1 MFVNIERK
9 ENASP
14 ISIDNWMKEV
24 RDDGFSPDEALQ
36 ILKWT
41 NYYGNIKRV
50 ISEIRKYGDVKVYRM
65 FKSFIIGAIDG
76 RETSEETYKMLREL
90 AVECGFEKE
99 FDEADKNAK
108 VYGPRDC
115 NVVVYFLEVKF
126 NSSGVPKITTPDFNT
141 GEYDKFVAIGDM
153 DIRHIF
159 GNYQKRFVPKNAV
172 LKNFKS
178 VSFSDE
184 AKYIK
189 ELILQKVKKV
199 DFSEFKKISKRAEF
213 IGCDEVVLS
222 GVDLHD
228 SELIFNDCGTV
239 KLSNETLL
247 PEVLDLSGVKN
258 VNLNEVSLSKIN
270 MIKLNGGKKI
280 IYGQKATFGEVLDL
294 SEFEEVDLSDCD
306 LSGVKEIKF
315 KKGAK
320 VDLSYVKNLS
330 KDIDLSMIGDI
341 NISGFDVSYMDEMPT
356 GWDKVKF
363 DGNTILPKKTVF
375 RAGEVNIS
383 GKNIANCEEV
393 IFEAGVKEV
402 KFANNTKF
410 PEVLDLSMVETVDLS
425 YCDLSGVKEI
435 KFKEGG
441 TVKLDGVKNL
451 SKDIDLSKISRIG
464 VKGFDLSY
472 MDEMPTAWTVC
483 WTDGNTCF
491 PKKGIIKNVIEYE
504 RWSINPDY
512 IYILGRNIANCEE
525 VKFETDIKKVVFTS
539 ITKFPEKLDLS
550 TLEEINFSNCDLRG
564 VKEIKFK
571 DGAKVNLSNVK
582 NLSKDID
589 MSNVGE
595 IVVKGTDLSSME
607 ELPSTLSKVSYDEKT
622 RFPKKVIFTRE
633 EVLIR
638 YRNIANCEEVKFGP
652 QVKKVVFT
660 SDTIFPEVLDLSTV
674 EEVDLHGS
682 DLSGVKEI
690 KFKKGAKVDL
700 SYVKNLSK
708 DIDLS
713 MIGDINIS
721 GSDLSYMEARPED
734 WKTVKYNGYTCFPK
748 KMSINS
754 SCCIIMEDNVKNC
767 EELILGSTVE
777 SARFLYNTVFPKV
790 FSISTSSN
798 VDLESNNFSSIEE
811 LKLKGTGCVKLSKLG
826 GYPKVL
832 DLSECENVELD
843 ASQIGEMNSIV
854 FKDKEQRDKFM
865 ETMKFERGIDKI
877 RFKRKCE
884 YAKKSNNRIS
894 IKERGRCL

>member
-115 NVVVYFLEVKF
+115 NVVVYFNMIKCDKRGRETVTL
-126 NSSGVPKITTPDFNT
+126 PDFT
-141 GEYDKFVAIGDM
+141 KGEYDVAVADCECDVRNLFDLSIYTPQKAILRNLWHVTFGDSV
-153 DIRHIF
+153 
-159 GNYQKRFVPKNAV
+159 GNMEELVFQNVKEPDFLNAKKLPKC
-172 LKNFKS
+172 LK
-178 VSFSDE
+178 
-184 AKYIK
+184 
-189 ELILQKVKKV
+189 
-199 DFSEFKKISKRAEF
+199 F
-213 IGCDEVVLS
+213 IGCDN
-222 GVDLHD
+222 VDLRGANL
-228 SELIFNDCGTV
+228 SETNLFFKDCNNVFLSSDTIF
-239 KLSNETLL
+239 
-247 PEVLDLSGVKN
+247 PEVWDLSGVK
-258 VNLNEVSLSKIN
+258 EVSLPFDFCN
-270 MIKLNGGKKI
+270 VGVIKLNEGKKV
-280 IYGQKATFGEVLDL
+280 IYGAKATFSEVLDL
-294 SEFEEVDLSDCD
+294 SEFDEVDLHNRD
-306 LSGVKEIKF
+306 LKGVKEIKF
-315 KKGAK
+315 KEGAR
-320 VDLSYVKNLS
+320 VNLANVKNLS
-330 KDIDLSMIGDI
+330 PDIDLSMIKDI
-341 NISGFDVSYMDEMPT
+341 NISGLDLSYMDEMPKV
-356 GWDKVKF
+356 WENVESDK
-363 DGNTILPKKTVF
+363 NTIFPKKMIF
-375 RAGEVNIS
+375 RANEVKIFGNS
-383 GKNIANCEEV
+383 IANCEEV

-402 KFANNTKF
+402 KFADNTKF

-425 YCDLSGVKEI
+425 CCDLSGVKEI

-441 TVKLDGVKNL
+441 TVKLNDVKNL

-464 VKGFDLSY
+464 AKGFDLSY

-491 PKKGIIKNVIEYE
+491 PKNGIIKNVIEYE

-512 IYILGRNIANCEE
+512 IYILGRNIENCEE

-550 TLEEINFSNCDLRG
+550 TLEEVNFSNCDLRG

-589 MSNVGE
+589 LSNVGE

-607 ELPSTLSKVSYDEKT
+607 ELPSALSKVSYDEKT

-638 YRNIANCEEVKFGP
+638 CRNIANCEEVKFGP

-690 KFKKGAKVDL
+690 KFKKGSKVDL

-798 VDLESNNFSSIEE
+798 VDLESNNFSSLEE

-826 GYPKVL
+826 GYPIVL